1 MAELKEGMSMDEL
14 MEVMSRDKLTI
25 KEVLTK
31 SEGAAL
37 FVTVLDKKLLD
48 AYASIPAQW
57 QKVAD
62 EIITDGSDVRLPELV
77 GVQGYYVPELSEIPF
92 ADVDI
97 TGTTYQ
103 IEKFGLRL
111 GISQE
116 MIEDNKIGLI
126 GWLTTKAGQRMKELE
141 DIEIFK
147 CLDTRNSTGNAV
159 NAYNVFY
166 GQESRGRNY
175 PTGGFT
181 NGVSGSAQN
190 WEDII
195 TTAMATMQIQT
206 RTINGRVYNYPIYPN
221 IIVANPSREM
231 AIRKILQPTT
241 VVVASGL
248 IAGAVQ
254 TNVAGQNIFQGA
266 LNLVTTPRIH
276 ARQVYIAEAKK
287 GLVLFRH
294 QNYRNPRVEKTA
306 NFPYD
311 AQEIKAISRF
321 LPAVIDQRS
330 IFAVLT

>member
-1 MAELKEGMSMDEL
+1 MVELKEGMSMNEL

-48 AYASIPAQW
+48 AYGSIPAQW

-77 GVQGYYVPELSEIPF
+77 GVQGYYVPELSEVPF

-111 GISQE
+111 GISNE

-126 GWLTTKAGQRMKELE
+126 GWLTQKAGTRMKELE
-141 DIEIFK
+141 DIEVFK

-181 NGVSGSAQN
+181 NGLSGTAQV

-195 TTAMATMQIQT
+195 ATAMSTMQIQT
-206 RTINGRVYNYPIYPN
+206 RTINGRTYNYPIYPN
-221 IIVANPSREM
+221 IIVCNPSREM
-231 AIRKILQPTT
+231 NIRKVLQPAM
-241 VVVASGL
+241 VVVGTGV
-248 IAGAVQ
+248 GAA
-254 TNVAGQNIFQGA
+254 TNVGGSNIFQGM
-266 LNLVTTPRIH
+266 LNIITTPRIN

-294 QNYRNPRVEKTA
+294 QNYRTPRVEKTA

-330 IFAVLT
+330 IYAVLT